1 MEQSAQNTWY
11 ETFIETLY
19 NRYPKRKLLIKAL
32 MELLSLER
40 EAVYRRLRK
49 EVIFTM
55 HEIVTIVSE
64 WSISLDEITRVNSGR
79 VSFQM
84 QKMNYYNPSKS
95 EANYLRYVIQSIHF
109 LKDFPQTEFMHI
121 CNTIPRQLL
130 AGYNQLSKFSIFKW
144 YYLHGNEA
152 EVVPFSKIKLSKE
165 RLKITAEY
173 FDAIKEVPNSN
184 FIFDQRMFS
193 DLVADIQYFH
203 SIYLITN
210 EEKDLIKK
218 DLFDLLEYLL
228 EVANKGRY
236 PETQNKVNI
245 YISELKIHTGYSY
258 TATPEINIC
267 YVHGFDKFEVYSLH
281 SELVSNFIT
290 WMQLKKRVSIQISE
304 VDEKSR
310 IEFFT
315 KQRELVESL

>member
-1 MEQSAQNTWY
+1 MDQITQNSWY
-11 ETFIETLY
+11 DTFIETLY
-19 NRYPKRKLLIKAL
+19 NRYPKRKMLIRAL

-55 HEIVTIVSE
+55 HEIVTIVTE

-84 QKMNYYNPSKS
+84 QRVNYYNPSKT
-95 EANYLRYVIQSIHF
+95 EANFLKYVIQSIYF

-121 CNTIPRQLL
+121 CNSLPRQLL
-130 AGYNQLSKFSIFKW
+130 AGYSQLFKFSIFKW
-144 YYLHGNEA
+144 LYLHGSE
-152 EVVPFSKIKLSKE
+152 EETIPFSKIKLSKE
-165 RLKITAEY
+165 RLKITSEY
-173 FDAIKEVPNSN
+173 FEAIKQVPNSN
-184 FIFDQRMFS
+184 FIFDQRMFA

-203 SIYLITN
+203 SIYLLTK

-218 DLFDLLEYLL
+218 DLFDLLEFLL

-245 YISELKIHTGYSY
+245 YISELKIQNGYSY

-267 YVHGFDKFEVYSLH
+267 YIHAFDKYEIYSLH
-281 SELVSNFIT
+281 TELVANFMS

-315 KQRELVESL
+315 KQRQLVASL